1 MIRELLVALAL
12 LSAGLTGS
20 NGNPAQ
26 ARNEDV
32 PKGPVAAPSQGNTKP
47 TNSQSPTGSA
57 NSGDKKSAPSGGG
70 SSPKDGGKSA
80 APGK

>member
-1 MIRELLVALAL
+1 MIRQLLVALAL
-12 LSAGLTGS
+12 LSAGLTGA

-32 PKGPVAAPSQGNTKP
+32 PKGPIAAPSPGNAKP
-47 TNSQSPTGSA
+47 TNSQSSTGSV
-57 NSGDKKSAPSGGG
+57 NGGDKKSAPSGGV
-70 SSPKDGGKSA
+70 SSPGGGGKPA